1 MIENKDY
8 QFVNIPE
15 QPDKCCVKLLSGQFK
30 DVIHDYGTISVDEED
45 ESCILT
51 FDVTV
56 QSAPDSFANAE
67 EVENHKEFQTAA
79 SDILV
84 NILKEENLKI
94 QYNSQNEF

>member
-15 QPDKCCVKLLSGQFK
+15 KPDKCCVKLLSGQFK
-30 DVIHDYGTISVDEED
+30 DVIYNYGTISVNEED

-51 FDVTV
+51 FDVTA
-56 QSAPDSFANAE
+56 QSTPDSFANAE
-67 EVENHKEFQTAA
+67 EVENHKEFQGVA

-84 NILKEENLKI
+84 NILKDEDLKI
-94 QYNSQNEF
+94 QQSE